1 MIYERRARVGKRQAC
16 SCHSLHAA
24 TSIARDVA
32 ERVRPRERVHR
43 PSEVDPILVA
53 ASSGSRCRPFL
64 RIEKDPRLFAACN
77 ELADEIGPLDD
88 PEKAYRLIEEV
99 VGDEVNEVF
108 GIVTLDLHRRMKSI
122 AETGRGEP
130 SSVMAPIVPTLQAAL
145 IDGADSVIIFH
156 VHPSG
161 VEAQPSK
168 ADKDTTKAFAKA
180 FEACGVY
187 FLDHVIVGGDTQRRS
202 YYSFAEAGTL

>member
-1 MIYERRARVGKRQAC
+1 MIYERRMRVGGRNAC
-16 SCHSLHAA
+16 SCQTPPRALSM
-24 TSIARDVA
+24 ARDVA
-32 ERVRPRERVHR
+32 DRVQQRQHR
-43 PSEVDPILVA
+43 PSEVEPILVA
-53 ASSGSRCRPFL
+53 ASSGSKCRPFL
-64 RIEKDPRLFAACN
+64 RVEKDPRLFAACN

-88 PEKAYRLIEEV
+88 ADKAYRLIEEV
-99 VGDEVNEVF
+99 IGNEVNEVF

-161 VEAQPSK
+161 VEAEPSK

-180 FEACGVY
+180 FDACGVY
-187 FLDHVIVGGDTQRRS
+187 FLDHIIVGGDREQRS
-202 YYSFAEAGTL
+202 YYSFAEAGTI

>member
-1 MIYERRARVGKRQAC
+1 VIYERRVRVGSRHAC
-16 SCHSLHAA
+16 SCHSLNAA

-32 ERVRPRERVHR
+32 DRVHPRPHR
-43 PSEVDPILVA
+43 PSEVEPILVA

-64 RIEKDPRLFAACN
+64 RVEKDPRLFAACN

-88 PEKAYRLIEEV
+88 PEKAYRLIEEI

-130 SSVMAPIVPTLQAAL
+130 SSVMEPIVPTLQAAL

-187 FLDHVIVGGDTQRRS
+187 FLDHIIVGGDTERRS
-202 YYSFAEAGTL
+202 YYSFAEDEKI

>member
-1 MIYERRARVGKRQAC
+1 VIYERRARVGSRYAC
-16 SCHSLHAA
+16 TCHSLHAA

-32 ERVRPRERVHR
+32 QRVRPNR
-43 PSEVDPILVA
+43 SAEVEPILVA
-53 ASSGSRCRPFL
+53 ASSGSQCRPFL
-64 RIEKDPRLFAACN
+64 RVEKDPRLFAACN
-77 ELADEIGPLDD
+77 QLADEIGPLDD

-99 VGDEVNEVF
+99 VGNEVNEVF

-145 IDGADSVIIFH
+145 MDGADSVIIFH

-180 FEACGVY
+180 FDACGVY
-187 FLDHVIVGGDTQRRS
+187 FLDHVIVGGDREQRS
-202 YYSFAEAGTL
+202 YYSFAEAGAI